1 MDLSKTPI
9 HHGIHQGIH
18 VRKSP
23 KCLIISGPI
32 SDLGIYRRN
41 GFISKK
47 TQGLF
52 HMSEST
58 TVSDQGTIQESFAKR
73 ISALEMEIKNTAEEL
88 ESTKMEREEIRA
100 KLFESLITNKKY
112 LREVER
118 LKKENT
124 LLRRMPLFMATVM
137 EVAEDY
143 VLLRQHGNNQE
154 FITAVPPELMSKLE
168 PNTRVAINNSLTI
181 VRILDRSVDVRAKIM
196 ELIEAPDISY
206 DQVGGLDEQI
216 NEIRETVELP
226 LTSPEIFAE
235 IGIEPPRGVL
245 LYGLPGTGKTMLAKA
260 VAHESKATFIHMSGS
275 ELVHKF
281 IGEGAQLVRDIFQMA
296 REKAPS
302 ILFIDE
308 IDAVGSIRTHDG
320 TTGSAEVNR
329 TMMQLLAEMDG
340 FRTRGD
346 IKIIA
351 ATNRI
356 DILDPAL
363 LRPGRF
369 DRIIEIPMPTL
380 EGRHKI
386 LEIHA
391 RKMKKAHEIDLQ
403 EIAKQ
408 TEDASGADLKA
419 IVVEAGMNAIRTGAH
434 EVSLQDFEK
443 AIKKV
448 LGDEEESTSEA
459 MRMFT

>member
-1 MDLSKTPI
+1 
-9 HHGIHQGIH
+9 
-18 VRKSP
+18 
-23 KCLIISGPI
+23 
-32 SDLGIYRRN
+32 
-41 GFISKK
+41 
-47 TQGLF
+47 
-52 HMSEST
+52 MSEST
-58 TVSDQGTIQESFAKR
+58 TVSDQETIQESVSKR
-73 ISALEMEIKNTAEEL
+73 ISALELENKSLAEEL
-88 ESTKMEREEIRA
+88 ETIKVEREEARA
-100 KLFESLITNKKY
+100 KLFESLISNKKY
-112 LREVER
+112 VREIER
-118 LKKENT
+118 LKNENSI
-124 LLRRMPLFMATVM
+124 LRRMPLFLATVM
-137 EVAEDY
+137 EVGDEY

-154 FITAVPPELMSKLE
+154 FITTAPPELMSQLE

-181 VRILDRSVDVRAKIM
+181 VRILDRSVDVRAKTM
-196 ELIEAPDISY
+196 ELIEAPEVSY
-206 DQVGGLDEQI
+206 DSVGGLESQI
-216 NEIRETVELP
+216 QEIRETVELP
-226 LTSPEIFAE
+226 LTKPEIFKDV
-235 IGIEPPRGVL
+235 GIEPPRGVL

-260 VAHESKATFIHMSGS
+260 VAHESMATFIHMSGS

-302 ILFIDE
+302 IIFIDE

-369 DRIIEIPMPTL
+369 DRIIEIPMPSA
-380 EGRHKI
+380 EGRYKI
-386 LEIHA
+386 LQIHS
-391 RKMKKAHEIDLQ
+391 RNMKMADDVDLQ
-403 EIAKQ
+403 ALVKE
-408 TEDASGADLKA
+408 TEGASGADLKSV
-419 IVVEAGMNAIRTGAH
+419 VVEAGMNAIRNGQTIVG
-434 EVSLQDFEK
+434 VDDFAK

-448 LGDEEESTSEA
+448 MGDEENGNIEA
-459 MRMFT
+459 LRMFS

>member
-1 MDLSKTPI
+1 
-9 HHGIHQGIH
+9 
-18 VRKSP
+18 
-23 KCLIISGPI
+23 
-32 SDLGIYRRN
+32 
-41 GFISKK
+41 
-47 TQGLF
+47 
-52 HMSEST
+52 MSEST
-58 TVSDQGTIQESFAKR
+58 AVSGQDTIQESFSKR
-73 ISALEMEIKNTAEEL
+73 INALEIEIKSLADEL
-88 ESTKMEREEIRA
+88 ETTKVEREEVRA
-100 KLFESLITNKKY
+100 KLFESLIANKKY

-118 LKKENT
+118 LKKENI
-124 LLRRMPLFMATVM
+124 LLKRMPLFLATVVEM
-137 EVAEDY
+137 GEDY

-154 FITAVPPELMSKLE
+154 FITTAPAELAE
-168 PNTRVAINNSLTI
+168 RICPNARVAINNSLTI
-181 VRILDRSVDVRAKIM
+181 VRVLDRTVDVRAKVM
-196 ELIEAPDISY
+196 ELLEAPDIAY
-206 DQVGGLDEQI
+206 EQVGGLESQI
-216 NEIRETVELP
+216 QEIRETVELP
-226 LTSPEIFAE
+226 LTRPEIFAE

-302 ILFIDE
+302 IIFIDE

-369 DRIIEIPMPTL
+369 DRIIEIPMPSI
-380 EGRHKI
+380 EGRLKI
-386 LEIHA
+386 LEIHSD
-391 RKMKKAHEIDLQ
+391 KMKKADDVDLD
-403 EIAKQ
+403 EIAKL
-408 TEDASGADLKA
+408 TDGSSGADLKA
-419 IVVEAGMNAIRTGAH
+419 IVVEAGMNALRRNATCVG
-434 EVSLQDFEK
+434 SDDFEA

-448 LGDEEESTSEA
+448 LGDEIPGSEESL
-459 MRMFT
+459 RMFS

>member
-1 MDLSKTPI
+1 MSET
-9 HHGIHQGIH
+9 
-18 VRKSP
+18 SA
-23 KCLIISGPI
+23 ISG
-32 SDLGIYRRN
+32 
-41 GFISKK
+41 
-47 TQGLF
+47 Q
-52 HMSEST
+52 E
-58 TVSDQGTIQESFAKR
+58 TIQESFVKR
-73 ISALEMEIKNTAEEL
+73 INALQSDNKSLAEEL
-88 ESTKMEREEIRA
+88 ETTRMEREEVRA
-100 KLFESLITNKKY
+100 KLFESLIANKKY

-118 LKKENT
+118 LKKENI
-124 LLRRMPLFMATVM
+124 LLKRMPLFLATVM
-137 EVAEDY
+137 EMGSDY

-154 FITAVPPELMSKLE
+154 FITTAPPELMGIIQTNS
-168 PNTRVAINNSLTI
+168 RVAINNSLTI
-181 VRILDRSVDVRAKIM
+181 VRVLDRSVDVRAKVM
-196 ELIEAPDISY
+196 ELIEAPDVSY
-206 DQVGGLDEQI
+206 EQVGGLESQI
-216 NEIRETVELP
+216 QEIRETVELP
-226 LTSPEIFAE
+226 LTNPAIFKE

-260 VAHESKATFIHMSGS
+260 VAHESRATFIHMSGS

-302 ILFIDE
+302 IIFIDE

-369 DRIIEIPMPTL
+369 DRIIEIPMPSAD
-380 EGRHKI
+380 GRLKI
-386 LEIHA
+386 LEIHSQ
-391 RKMKKAHEIDLQ
+391 KMKTDEDVDLAEIVKVTD
-403 EIAKQ
+403 E
-408 TEDASGADLKA
+408 ASGADLNA
-419 IVVEAGMNAIRTGAH
+419 IVVEAGMNALRRGASS
-434 EVSLQDFEK
+434 VAKSDFEV
-443 AIKKV
+443 AIRKV
-448 LGDEEESTSEA
+448 LGDEVEGSEEA
-459 MRMFT
+459 LRMFS

>member
-1 MDLSKTPI
+1 MGL
-9 HHGIHQGIH
+9 
-18 VRKSP
+18 
-23 KCLIISGPI
+23 
-32 SDLGIYRRN
+32 Y
-41 GFISKK
+41 SKK
-47 TQGLF
+47 AKKNYC
-52 HMSEST
+52 MSEST

-73 ISALEMEIKNTAEEL
+73 ISTLEMEIKNISEEL
-88 ESTKMEREEIRA
+88 ETTKVEREEIRA
-100 KLFESLITNKKY
+100 KLFESLINNKKY

-124 LLRRMPLFMATVM
+124 LLRRMPLFLATVM

-143 VLLRQHGNNQE
+143 ILLRQHGNNQE
-154 FITAVPPELMSKLE
+154 FITTAPPELMSKLE

-181 VRILDRSVDVRAKIM
+181 VRILDRSVDVRAKTM
-196 ELIEAPDISY
+196 ELIEAPDVSY
-206 DQVGGLDEQI
+206 EQVGGLETQI

-226 LTSPEIFAE
+226 LTNPEIFAE

-369 DRIIEIPMPTL
+369 DRIIEIPMPSL
-380 EGRHKI
+380 EGRQKI

-391 RKMKKAHEIDLQ
+391 RNMKKSSDIDIN
-403 EIAKQ
+403 EIAKE
-408 TEDASGADLKA
+408 TDEASGADLKA
-419 IVVEAGMNAIRTGAH
+419 IVVEAGMNAIRRNAS
-434 EVSLQDFEK
+434 EVSKEDFTL

-448 LGDEEESTSEA
+448 LGDEEQSTQES
-459 MRMFT
+459 MRMFS

>member
-1 MDLSKTPI
+1 
-9 HHGIHQGIH
+9 
-18 VRKSP
+18 
-23 KCLIISGPI
+23 
-32 SDLGIYRRN
+32 
-41 GFISKK
+41 
-47 TQGLF
+47 
-52 HMSEST
+52 MSEST

-88 ESTKMEREEIRA
+88 ESTKIEREEIRA

-154 FITAVPPELMSKLE
+154 FITAAPPELMSKLE

-181 VRILDRSVDVRAKIM
+181 VRILDRSVDVRAKTM

-206 DQVGGLDEQI
+206 DQVGGLEEQI
-216 NEIRETVELP
+216 KEIRETVELP

-391 RKMKKAHEIDLQ
+391 RKMKKAEGIDLM

-434 EVSLQDFEK
+434 EVTLQDFDK

-448 LGDEEESTSEA
+448 LGDEEESSEEA
-459 MRMFT
+459 LRMFT

>member
-1 MDLSKTPI
+1 MASYDDSCISAHEDSIVLSPSF
-9 HHGIHQGIH
+9 
-18 VRKSP
+18 R
-23 KCLIISGPI
+23 
-32 SDLGIYRRN
+32 DE
-41 GFISKK
+41 FISLES
-47 TQGLF
+47 LF
-52 HMSEST
+52 PDYMSEST
-58 TVSDQGTIQESFAKR
+58 AFSGQDTIQETFLKR
-73 ISALEMEIKNTAEEL
+73 IAALESDTKSLAEEL
-88 ESTKMEREEIRA
+88 ETTRVEREEVRA
-100 KLFESLITNKKY
+100 KLFESLIANKKY

-118 LKKENT
+118 LKKENM
-124 LLRRMPLFMATVM
+124 LLKRMPLFLATVVEM
-137 EVAEDY
+137 GPDY

-154 FITAVPPELMSKLE
+154 FITTVSPEMQEQLQ
-168 PNTRVAINNSLTI
+168 PNSRVAINNSLTI
-181 VRILDRSVDVRAKIM
+181 VRILERSVDVRAKVM
-196 ELIEAPDISY
+196 ELVELPDVSY
-206 DQVGGLDEQI
+206 DQVGGLEAQI
-216 NEIRETVELP
+216 QEVRETVELP
-226 LTSPEIFAE
+226 LTNPQIFQD

-302 ILFIDE
+302 IIFIDE

-346 IKIIA
+346 IRIIA

-369 DRIIEIPMPTL
+369 DRIIEIPMPSL
-380 EGRHKI
+380 EGRLKI
-386 LEIHA
+386 LEIHT
-391 RKMKKAHEIDLQ
+391 RKMKKAEDVDLEQ
-403 EIAKQ
+403 IAKV
-408 TEDASGADLKA
+408 TEEASGADLKSIA
-419 IVVEAGMNAIRTGAH
+419 VEAGMNALRRNATT
-434 EVSLQDFEK
+434 VRKDDFDK
-443 AIKKV
+443 AIRKV
-448 LGDEEESTSEA
+448 LGDEIEGSEES
-459 MRMFT
+459 MRMFS

>member
-1 MDLSKTPI
+1 MSET
-9 HHGIHQGIH
+9 
-18 VRKSP
+18 SA
-23 KCLIISGPI
+23 ISG
-32 SDLGIYRRN
+32 
-41 GFISKK
+41 
-47 TQGLF
+47 Q
-52 HMSEST
+52 E
-58 TVSDQGTIQESFAKR
+58 TIQESFVKR
-73 ISALEMEIKNTAEEL
+73 INALQSDNKNLAEEL
-88 ESTKMEREEIRA
+88 ETTRMEREEVRA
-100 KLFESLITNKKY
+100 KLFESLIANKKY

-118 LKKENT
+118 LKKENV
-124 LLRRMPLFMATVM
+124 LLKRMPLFLATVM
-137 EVAEDY
+137 EMGSDY

-154 FITAVPPELMSKLE
+154 FITTAPPELMGIIQTNS
-168 PNTRVAINNSLTI
+168 RVAINNSLTI
-181 VRILDRSVDVRAKIM
+181 VRVLDRSVDVRAKVM
-196 ELIEAPDISY
+196 ELIEAPDVSY
-206 DQVGGLDEQI
+206 EQVGGLESQI
-216 NEIRETVELP
+216 QEIRETVELP
-226 LTSPEIFAE
+226 LTNPAIFKE

-260 VAHESKATFIHMSGS
+260 VAHESRATFIHMSGS

-302 ILFIDE
+302 IIFIDE

-369 DRIIEIPMPTL
+369 DRIIEIPMPSAV
-380 EGRHKI
+380 GRLKI
-386 LEIHA
+386 LEIHSQ
-391 RKMKKAHEIDLQ
+391 KMKKDEDVDLAEIV
-403 EIAKQ
+403 KV
-408 TEDASGADLKA
+408 TEEASGADLNA
-419 IVVEAGMNAIRTGAH
+419 IVVEAGMNALRRGASSVAKSDFDVAIR
-434 EVSLQDFEK
+434 
-443 AIKKV
+443 KV
-448 LGDEEESTSEA
+448 LGDEVEGSEEA
-459 MRMFT
+459 LRMFS

>member
-1 MDLSKTPI
+1 
-9 HHGIHQGIH
+9 
-18 VRKSP
+18 
-23 KCLIISGPI
+23 
-32 SDLGIYRRN
+32 
-41 GFISKK
+41 
-47 TQGLF
+47 
-52 HMSEST
+52 MSEST
-58 TVSDQGTIQESFAKR
+58 AFSGQDTIQESFSKR
-73 ISALEMEIKNTAEEL
+73 IAALESDTKSLAEEL
-88 ESTKMEREEIRA
+88 ETTRVEREEVRA
-100 KLFESLITNKKY
+100 KLFESLIANKKY

-118 LKKENT
+118 LKKENI
-124 LLRRMPLFMATVM
+124 LLKRMPLFLATVVEM
-137 EVAEDY
+137 GPDY

-154 FITAVPPELMSKLE
+154 FITTVAAEMMEKLQ
-168 PNTRVAINNSLTI
+168 PNSRVAINNSLTI
-181 VRILDRSVDVRAKIM
+181 VRILDRSVDVRAKVM
-196 ELIEAPDISY
+196 ELVELPDVAY
-206 DQVGGLDEQI
+206 EQVGGLETQI
-216 NEIRETVELP
+216 QEIRETVELP
-226 LTSPEIFAE
+226 LTNPEIFKD

-302 ILFIDE
+302 IIFIDE

-369 DRIIEIPMPTL
+369 DRIIEIPMPSM
-380 EGRHKI
+380 EGRLKI
-386 LEIHA
+386 LEIHS
-391 RKMKKAHEIDLQ
+391 RKMRMDGDVDLA
-403 EIAKQ
+403 EIAKN
-408 TEDASGADLKA
+408 TDEASGADLKA
-419 IVVEAGMNAIRTGAH
+419 IVVEAGMNALRRNATSVARD
-434 EVSLQDFEK
+434 DFEK
-443 AIKKV
+443 AIRKV
-448 LGDEEESTSEA
+448 LGDEVEGSEEA
-459 MRMFT
+459 LRMFS

>member
-1 MDLSKTPI
+1 MSET
-9 HHGIHQGIH
+9 
-18 VRKSP
+18 SA
-23 KCLIISGPI
+23 ISGQETI
-32 SDLGIYRRN
+32 
-41 GFISKK
+41 
-47 TQGLF
+47 
-52 HMSEST
+52 HESY
-58 TVSDQGTIQESFAKR
+58 IKR
-73 ISALEMEIKNTAEEL
+73 ISALQSDNKSLVEEL
-88 ESTKMEREEIRA
+88 ETTKMEREEVRA
-100 KLFESLITNKKY
+100 KLFESLIANKKY

-118 LKKENT
+118 LKKENI
-124 LLRRMPLFMATVM
+124 LLKRMPLFLATVVEM
-137 EVAEDY
+137 GPDY

-154 FITAVPPELMSKLE
+154 FITTAPPELMDIIQ
-168 PNTRVAINNSLTI
+168 PNSRVAINNSLTI
-181 VRILDRSVDVRAKIM
+181 VRILDRSVDVRAKVM
-196 ELIEAPDISY
+196 ELVEAPDVSY
-206 DQVGGLDEQI
+206 EQVGGLESQI
-216 NEIRETVELP
+216 QEIRETVELP
-226 LTSPEIFAE
+226 LTNPAIFQD

-260 VAHESKATFIHMSGS
+260 VAHESRATFIHMSGS

-302 ILFIDE
+302 IIFIDE

-369 DRIIEIPMPTL
+369 DRIIEIPIPSAQ
-380 EGRHKI
+380 GRLKI

-391 RKMKKAHEIDLQ
+391 RKMKMDEDVDLIDIVK
-403 EIAKQ
+403 E
-408 TEDASGADLKA
+408 TDEASGADLKA
-419 IVVEAGMNAIRTGAH
+419 IVVEAGMNALRRGASS
-434 EVSLQDFEK
+434 VGRSDFNT
-443 AIKKV
+443 AIGKV
-448 LGDEEESTSEA
+448 LGDEIEGSEEA
-459 MRMFT
+459 LRMFS

>member
-1 MDLSKTPI
+1 LKNLNFPYMSET
-9 HHGIHQGIH
+9 
-18 VRKSP
+18 SA
-23 KCLIISGPI
+23 ISGQETI
-32 SDLGIYRRN
+32 
-41 GFISKK
+41 
-47 TQGLF
+47 
-52 HMSEST
+52 HESY
-58 TVSDQGTIQESFAKR
+58 IKR
-73 ISALEMEIKNTAEEL
+73 INALQSDNKSIAEEL
-88 ESTKMEREEIRA
+88 ETTKMEREEVRA
-100 KLFESLITNKKY
+100 KLFESLIANKKY

-118 LKKENT
+118 LKKENI
-124 LLRRMPLFMATVM
+124 LLKRMPLFLATVVEM
-137 EVAEDY
+137 GPDY

-154 FITAVPPELMSKLE
+154 FITTAPPELME
-168 PNTRVAINNSLTI
+168 TIQPNSRVAINNSLTI

-196 ELIEAPDISY
+196 ELVEAPDVSY
-206 DQVGGLDEQI
+206 EQVGGLENQI
-216 NEIRETVELP
+216 QEIRETVELP
-226 LTSPEIFAE
+226 LTNPAIFQD

-260 VAHESKATFIHMSGS
+260 VARESKATFIHMSGS

-302 ILFIDE
+302 IIFIDE

-369 DRIIEIPMPTL
+369 DRIIEIPMPSA
-380 EGRHKI
+380 EGRLKI

-391 RKMKKAHEIDLQ
+391 RKMKTEEDLDLTDIVRATD
-403 EIAKQ
+403 E
-408 TEDASGADLKA
+408 ASGADLKA
-419 IVVEAGMNAIRTGAH
+419 IVVEAGMNALRRGASS
-434 EVSLQDFEK
+434 VGKSDFDA
-443 AIKKV
+443 AIGKV
-448 LGDEEESTSEA
+448 LGDEIEGSEEA
-459 MRMFT
+459 LRMFS

>member
-1 MDLSKTPI
+1 MSET
-9 HHGIHQGIH
+9 
-18 VRKSP
+18 SA
-23 KCLIISGPI
+23 ISG
-32 SDLGIYRRN
+32 
-41 GFISKK
+41 
-47 TQGLF
+47 Q
-52 HMSEST
+52 E
-58 TVSDQGTIQESFAKR
+58 TIQESFVKR
-73 ISALEMEIKNTAEEL
+73 ISALQSDNKSLAEEL
-88 ESTKMEREEIRA
+88 ETTRMEREEVRA
-100 KLFESLITNKKY
+100 KLFESLIANKKY

-118 LKKENT
+118 LKKENI
-124 LLRRMPLFMATVM
+124 LLKKMPLFLATVVEM
-137 EVAEDY
+137 GSDY

-154 FITAVPPELMSKLE
+154 FITTAPPELMGMIQTNS
-168 PNTRVAINNSLTI
+168 RVAINNSLTI
-181 VRILDRSVDVRAKIM
+181 VRVLDRSVDVRAKVM
-196 ELIEAPDISY
+196 ELVEAPDVSY
-206 DQVGGLDEQI
+206 EQVGGLESQI
-216 NEIRETVELP
+216 QEIRETVELP
-226 LTSPEIFAE
+226 LTNPAIFKE

-302 ILFIDE
+302 IIFIDE

-369 DRIIEIPMPTL
+369 DRIIEIPMPSAV
-380 EGRHKI
+380 GRLKI
-386 LEIHA
+386 LEIHS
-391 RKMKKAHEIDLQ
+391 RKMKKDEDVDLMEIV
-403 EIAKQ
+403 KV
-408 TEDASGADLKA
+408 TEEASGADLNA
-419 IVVEAGMNAIRTGAH
+419 IVVEAGMNALRRGASS
-434 EVSLQDFEK
+434 VGKGDFEI

-448 LGDEEESTSEA
+448 LGDEIEGSEEA
-459 MRMFT
+459 LRMFS

>member
-1 MDLSKTPI
+1 
-9 HHGIHQGIH
+9 
-18 VRKSP
+18 
-23 KCLIISGPI
+23 
-32 SDLGIYRRN
+32 
-41 GFISKK
+41 
-47 TQGLF
+47 
-52 HMSEST
+52 
-58 TVSDQGTIQESFAKR
+58 
-73 ISALEMEIKNTAEEL
+73 
-88 ESTKMEREEIRA
+88 
-100 KLFESLITNKKY
+100 
-112 LREVER
+112 VER
-118 LKKENT
+118 LKKENI
-124 LLRRMPLFMATVM
+124 LLKRMPLFLATVVEM
-137 EVAEDY
+137 GPDY

-154 FITAVPPELMSKLE
+154 FITTVATEMMEKLQ
-168 PNTRVAINNSLTI
+168 PNSRVAINNSLTI
-181 VRILDRSVDVRAKIM
+181 VRILDHSVDVRAKVM
-196 ELIEAPDISY
+196 ELVELPDVSY
-206 DQVGGLDEQI
+206 EQVGGLETQI
-216 NEIRETVELP
+216 QEIRETVELP
-226 LTSPEIFAE
+226 LTNPEIFKD

-302 ILFIDE
+302 IIFIDE

-369 DRIIEIPMPTL
+369 DRIIEIPMPSM
-380 EGRHKI
+380 EGRLKI
-386 LEIHA
+386 LGIHS
-391 RKMKKAHEIDLQ
+391 RKMRMDGDIDLA
-403 EIAKQ
+403 EIAKN
-408 TEDASGADLKA
+408 TDEASGADLKA
-419 IVVEAGMNAIRTGAH
+419 IVVESGMNALRRNATSVARD
-434 EVSLQDFEK
+434 DFEK
-443 AIKKV
+443 AIRKV
-448 LGDEEESTSEA
+448 LGDEVEGSEEA
-459 MRMFT
+459 LRMFS

>member
-1 MDLSKTPI
+1 
-9 HHGIHQGIH
+9 
-18 VRKSP
+18 
-23 KCLIISGPI
+23 
-32 SDLGIYRRN
+32 
-41 GFISKK
+41 
-47 TQGLF
+47 
-52 HMSEST
+52 MSEST
-58 TVSDQGTIQESFAKR
+58 TVSGQDTIQESFLKR
-73 ISALEMEIKNTAEEL
+73 ITALEAENKNLADEL
-88 ESTKMEREEIRA
+88 ETTKVEREEVRA
-100 KLFESLITNKKY
+100 KLFESLIANKKY
-112 LREVER
+112 LREMEK

-124 LLRRMPLFMATVM
+124 LLKRMPLFLATVV

-154 FITAVPPELMSKLE
+154 FITTAPPELMLRLE
-168 PNTRVAINNSLTI
+168 PNMRVAINNSLTI
-181 VRILDRSVDVRAKIM
+181 VRVLDRSVDVRAKVM
-196 ELIEAPDISY
+196 ELVEAPEISY
-206 DQVGGLDEQI
+206 DMVGGLDSQI
-216 NEIRETVELP
+216 QEIRETVELP
-226 LTSPEIFAE
+226 LTSPGIFAD
-235 IGIEPPRGVL
+235 IGIEPPKGIL

-260 VAHESKATFIHMSGS
+260 VAHESRATFIHMSGS

-302 ILFIDE
+302 IIFIDE

-346 IKIIA
+346 IKVIA

-369 DRIIEIPMPTL
+369 DRIIEIPMPGI
-380 EGRHKI
+380 EGRLRI

-391 RKMKKAHEIDLQ
+391 RKMKRAKDVSLLD
-403 EIAKQ
+403 IAKA
-408 TEDASGADLKA
+408 TEGASGADLNA
-419 IVVEAGMNAIRTGAH
+419 IVVEAGMNALRRCAST
-434 EVSLQDFEK
+434 VSAADFGR

-448 LGDEEESTSEA
+448 LGDEEQSTEEA
-459 MRMFT
+459 LRMFS

>member
-1 MDLSKTPI
+1 MSET
-9 HHGIHQGIH
+9 
-18 VRKSP
+18 SA
-23 KCLIISGPI
+23 ISG
-32 SDLGIYRRN
+32 
-41 GFISKK
+41 
-47 TQGLF
+47 Q
-52 HMSEST
+52 E
-58 TVSDQGTIQESFAKR
+58 TIQESFVKR
-73 ISALEMEIKNTAEEL
+73 INALQSDNKSLAEEL
-88 ESTKMEREEIRA
+88 ETTRMEREEVRA
-100 KLFESLITNKKY
+100 KLFESLIANKKY

-118 LKKENT
+118 LKKENI
-124 LLRRMPLFMATVM
+124 LLKKMPLFLATVVEM
-137 EVAEDY
+137 GSDY

-154 FITAVPPELMSKLE
+154 FITTAPPELMGMIQTNS
-168 PNTRVAINNSLTI
+168 RVAINNSLTI
-181 VRILDRSVDVRAKIM
+181 VRVLDRSVDVRAKVM
-196 ELIEAPDISY
+196 ELVEAPDVSY
-206 DQVGGLDEQI
+206 EQVGGLESQI
-216 NEIRETVELP
+216 QEIRETVELP
-226 LTSPEIFAE
+226 LTNPAIFKE

-302 ILFIDE
+302 IIFIDE

-369 DRIIEIPMPTL
+369 DRIIEIPMPSAV
-380 EGRHKI
+380 GRLKI
-386 LEIHA
+386 LEIHS
-391 RKMKKAHEIDLQ
+391 RKMKKDEDVDLMEIV
-403 EIAKQ
+403 KV
-408 TEDASGADLKA
+408 TEEASGADLNA
-419 IVVEAGMNAIRTGAH
+419 IVVEAGMNALRRGASS
-434 EVSLQDFEK
+434 VGKSDFEV
-443 AIKKV
+443 AIRKV
-448 LGDEEESTSEA
+448 LGDEIEGSEEA
-459 MRMFT
+459 LRMFS

>member
-1 MDLSKTPI
+1 
-9 HHGIHQGIH
+9 
-18 VRKSP
+18 
-23 KCLIISGPI
+23 
-32 SDLGIYRRN
+32 
-41 GFISKK
+41 
-47 TQGLF
+47 
-52 HMSEST
+52 MSEST
-58 TVSDQGTIQESFAKR
+58 AFSGQDTIQESFLKR
-73 ISALEMEIKNTAEEL
+73 IAALESDTKSLAEEL
-88 ESTKMEREEIRA
+88 ETTRVEREEVRA
-100 KLFESLITNKKY
+100 KLFESLIANKKY

-118 LKKENT
+118 LKKENI
-124 LLRRMPLFMATVM
+124 LLKRMPLFLATVVEM
-137 EVAEDY
+137 GPDY

-154 FITAVPPELMSKLE
+154 FITTVAAEMMEKLQ
-168 PNTRVAINNSLTI
+168 PNSRVAINNSLTI
-181 VRILDRSVDVRAKIM
+181 VRILDRSVDVRAKVM
-196 ELIEAPDISY
+196 ELVELPDVAY
-206 DQVGGLDEQI
+206 EQVGGLETQI
-216 NEIRETVELP
+216 QEIRETVELP
-226 LTSPEIFAE
+226 LTNPEIFKD

-302 ILFIDE
+302 IIFIDE

-369 DRIIEIPMPTL
+369 DRIIEIPMPSM
-380 EGRHKI
+380 EGRLKI
-386 LEIHA
+386 LEIHS
-391 RKMKKAHEIDLQ
+391 RKMRTDGDIDLA
-403 EIAKQ
+403 EIAKN
-408 TEDASGADLKA
+408 TDEASGADLKA
-419 IVVEAGMNAIRTGAH
+419 IVVEAGMNALRRNVTS
-434 EVSLQDFEK
+434 VSKDDFDK
-443 AIKKV
+443 AIRKV
-448 LGDEEESTSEA
+448 LGDEVEGSEEA
-459 MRMFT
+459 LRMFS

>member
-1 MDLSKTPI
+1 
-9 HHGIHQGIH
+9 
-18 VRKSP
+18 
-23 KCLIISGPI
+23 
-32 SDLGIYRRN
+32 
-41 GFISKK
+41 
-47 TQGLF
+47 
-52 HMSEST
+52 MSEST
-58 TVSDQGTIQESFAKR
+58 TVSGQDTIQESFLKR
-73 ISALEMEIKNTAEEL
+73 ITALEAENKNLADEL
-88 ESTKMEREEIRA
+88 ETTKVEREEVRA
-100 KLFESLITNKKY
+100 KLFESLIANKKY
-112 LREVER
+112 LREVEK

-124 LLRRMPLFMATVM
+124 LLRRMPLFLATVV

-154 FITAVPPELMSKLE
+154 FITTAPPELMQKLE
-168 PNTRVAINNSLTI
+168 PNSRVAINNSLTI
-181 VRILDRSVDVRAKIM
+181 VRILDRSVDVRAKVM
-196 ELIEAPDISY
+196 ELIEAPEVSY
-206 DQVGGLDEQI
+206 DMVGGLDIQI
-216 NEIRETVELP
+216 QEIRETVELP
-226 LTSPEIFAE
+226 LTTPEIFAE
-235 IGIEPPRGVL
+235 IGIEPPKGIL
-245 LYGLPGTGKTMLAKA
+245 LYGLPGTGKTLLAKA

-302 ILFIDE
+302 IIFIDE

-346 IKIIA
+346 IKVIA

-369 DRIIEIPMPTL
+369 DRIIEIPMPSL
-380 EGRHKI
+380 EGRLMI

-391 RKMKKAHEIDLQ
+391 GKMKKAEDVSIL
-403 EIAKQ
+403 EIARA
-408 TEDASGADLKA
+408 TEGASGADLNA
-419 IVVEAGMNAIRTGAH
+419 IVVEAGMNALRRRASSVTMD
-434 EVSLQDFEK
+434 DFEK

-448 LGDEEESTSEA
+448 LGDEEQSTEEA
-459 MRMFT
+459 MRMFS

>member
-1 MDLSKTPI
+1 
-9 HHGIHQGIH
+9 
-18 VRKSP
+18 
-23 KCLIISGPI
+23 
-32 SDLGIYRRN
+32 
-41 GFISKK
+41 
-47 TQGLF
+47 
-52 HMSEST
+52 MSEST
-58 TVSDQGTIQESFAKR
+58 AFSGQDTIQESFSKR
-73 ISALEMEIKNTAEEL
+73 IAALESDTKSLAEEL
-88 ESTKMEREEIRA
+88 ETTRVEREEVRA
-100 KLFESLITNKKY
+100 KLFESLIANKKY

-118 LKKENT
+118 LKKENI
-124 LLRRMPLFMATVM
+124 LLKRMPLFLATVVEM
-137 EVAEDY
+137 GPDY

-154 FITAVPPELMSKLE
+154 FITTVATEMMEKLQ
-168 PNTRVAINNSLTI
+168 PNSRVAINNSLTI
-181 VRILDRSVDVRAKIM
+181 VRILDRSVDVRAKVM
-196 ELIEAPDISY
+196 ELVELPDVSY
-206 DQVGGLDEQI
+206 EQVGGLETQI
-216 NEIRETVELP
+216 QEIRETVELP
-226 LTSPEIFAE
+226 LTNPEIFKD

-302 ILFIDE
+302 IIFIDE

-369 DRIIEIPMPTL
+369 DRIIEISMPSM
-380 EGRHKI
+380 EGRLKI
-386 LEIHA
+386 LQIHS
-391 RKMKKAHEIDLQ
+391 RKMRMDGDIDLA
-403 EIAKQ
+403 EIAKN
-408 TEDASGADLKA
+408 TDEASGADLKA
-419 IVVEAGMNAIRTGAH
+419 IVVESGMNALRRNATSVARD
-434 EVSLQDFEK
+434 DFEK
-443 AIKKV
+443 AIRKV
-448 LGDEEESTSEA
+448 LGDEVEGSEEA
-459 MRMFT
+459 LRMFS

>member
-1 MDLSKTPI
+1 MSET
-9 HHGIHQGIH
+9 
-18 VRKSP
+18 SA
-23 KCLIISGPI
+23 ISG
-32 SDLGIYRRN
+32 
-41 GFISKK
+41 
-47 TQGLF
+47 Q
-52 HMSEST
+52 E
-58 TVSDQGTIQESFAKR
+58 TIQVSFVKR
-73 ISALEMEIKNTAEEL
+73 INALQSDNKNLAEEL
-88 ESTKMEREEIRA
+88 ETTRMEREEVRA
-100 KLFESLITNKKY
+100 KLFESLIANKKY

-118 LKKENT
+118 LKKENI
-124 LLRRMPLFMATVM
+124 LLKRMPLFLATVVEM
-137 EVAEDY
+137 GSDY

-154 FITAVPPELMSKLE
+154 FITTAPPELTGIIQTNS
-168 PNTRVAINNSLTI
+168 RVAINNSLTI
-181 VRILDRSVDVRAKIM
+181 VRVLDRSVDVRAKVM
-196 ELIEAPDISY
+196 ELIEAPDVSY
-206 DQVGGLDEQI
+206 EQVGGLEIQI
-216 NEIRETVELP
+216 QEIRETVELP
-226 LTSPEIFAE
+226 LTNPAIFKE

-260 VAHESKATFIHMSGS
+260 VAHESRATFIHMSGS

-302 ILFIDE
+302 IIFIDE

-369 DRIIEIPMPTL
+369 DRIIEIPMPSAV
-380 EGRHKI
+380 GRLKI
-386 LEIHA
+386 LEIHS
-391 RKMKKAHEIDLQ
+391 RKMKKDEDVDLMEIV
-403 EIAKQ
+403 KV
-408 TEDASGADLKA
+408 TEEASGADLNA
-419 IVVEAGMNAIRTGAH
+419 IVVEAGMNALRRGASS
-434 EVSLQDFEK
+434 VAKSDFEV
-443 AIKKV
+443 AIRKV
-448 LGDEEESTSEA
+448 LGDEVEGSEEA
-459 MRMFT
+459 LRMFS

>member
-1 MDLSKTPI
+1 
-9 HHGIHQGIH
+9 
-18 VRKSP
+18 
-23 KCLIISGPI
+23 
-32 SDLGIYRRN
+32 
-41 GFISKK
+41 
-47 TQGLF
+47 
-52 HMSEST
+52 MSEST
-58 TVSDQGTIQESFAKR
+58 AFSGQDTIQESFSKR
-73 ISALEMEIKNTAEEL
+73 IAALESDTKSLAEEL
-88 ESTKMEREEIRA
+88 ETTRVEREEVRA
-100 KLFESLITNKKY
+100 KLFESLIANKKY

-118 LKKENT
+118 LKKENI
-124 LLRRMPLFMATVM
+124 LLKRMPLFLATVVEM
-137 EVAEDY
+137 GPDY

-154 FITAVPPELMSKLE
+154 FITTVATEMMEKLQ
-168 PNTRVAINNSLTI
+168 PNSRVAINNSLTI
-181 VRILDRSVDVRAKIM
+181 VRILDRSVDVRAKVM
-196 ELIEAPDISY
+196 ELVELPDVSY
-206 DQVGGLDEQI
+206 EQVGGLETQI
-216 NEIRETVELP
+216 QEIRETVELP
-226 LTSPEIFAE
+226 LTNPEIFKD

-302 ILFIDE
+302 IIFIDE

-369 DRIIEIPMPTL
+369 DRIIEIPMPSM
-380 EGRHKI
+380 EGRLKI
-386 LEIHA
+386 LGIHS
-391 RKMKKAHEIDLQ
+391 RKMRMDGDVDLA
-403 EIAKQ
+403 EIAKN
-408 TEDASGADLKA
+408 TDEASGADLKA
-419 IVVEAGMNAIRTGAH
+419 IVVESGMNALRRNATSVARD
-434 EVSLQDFEK
+434 DFEK
-443 AIKKV
+443 AIRKV
-448 LGDEEESTSEA
+448 LGDEIEGSEESL
-459 MRMFT
+459 RMFS

>member
-1 MDLSKTPI
+1 MSETTA
-9 HHGIHQGIH
+9 
-18 VRKSP
+18 
-23 KCLIISGPI
+23 ISGQ
-32 SDLGIYRRN
+32 D
-41 GFISKK
+41 
-47 TQGLF
+47 
-52 HMSEST
+52 
-58 TVSDQGTIQESFAKR
+58 TIQESFVKR
-73 ISALEMEIKNTAEEL
+73 INALQADNKNLAEEL
-88 ESTKMEREEIRA
+88 ETTKVEREEVRA
-100 KLFESLITNKKY
+100 KLFESLIANKKY

-118 LKKENT
+118 LKKENI
-124 LLRRMPLFMATVM
+124 LLKRMPLFLATVIEM
-137 EVAEDY
+137 GPDY

-154 FITAVPPELMSKLE
+154 FITTAPAELME
-168 PNTRVAINNSLTI
+168 MIQPNSRVAINNSLTI
-181 VRILDRSVDVRAKIM
+181 VRILDRSVDVRAKVM
-196 ELIEAPDISY
+196 ELVEAPDVSY
-206 DQVGGLDEQI
+206 EQVGGLESQI
-216 NEIRETVELP
+216 QEIRETVELP
-226 LTSPEIFAE
+226 LTNPAIFQD

-260 VAHESKATFIHMSGS
+260 VARESRATFIHMSGS

-302 ILFIDE
+302 IIFIDE

-369 DRIIEIPMPTL
+369 DRIIEIPMPSA
-380 EGRHKI
+380 EGRLKI
-386 LEIHA
+386 LEIHS
-391 RKMKKAHEIDLQ
+391 RKMKKDGDVDLQ
-403 EIAKQ
+403 EIAKT
-408 TEDASGADLKA
+408 TEEASGADLKA
-419 IVVEAGMNAIRTGAH
+419 VVVEAGMNALRRGASS
-434 EVSLQDFEK
+434 VARSDFET
-443 AIKKV
+443 AIRKV
-448 LGDEEESTSEA
+448 LGDEIEGSEEA
-459 MRMFT
+459 LRMFS

>member
-1 MDLSKTPI
+1 
-9 HHGIHQGIH
+9 
-18 VRKSP
+18 
-23 KCLIISGPI
+23 
-32 SDLGIYRRN
+32 
-41 GFISKK
+41 
-47 TQGLF
+47 
-52 HMSEST
+52 MSEST
-58 TVSDQGTIQESFAKR
+58 AFSGQDTIQESFSKR
-73 ISALEMEIKNTAEEL
+73 IAALESDTKSLAEEL
-88 ESTKMEREEIRA
+88 ETTRVEREEVRA
-100 KLFESLITNKKY
+100 KLFESLIANKKY

-118 LKKENT
+118 LKKENI
-124 LLRRMPLFMATVM
+124 LLKRMPLFLATVVEM
-137 EVAEDY
+137 GPDY

-154 FITAVPPELMSKLE
+154 FITTVATEMMEKLQ
-168 PNTRVAINNSLTI
+168 PNSRVAINNSLTI
-181 VRILDRSVDVRAKIM
+181 VRILDRSVDVRAKVM
-196 ELIEAPDISY
+196 ELVELPDVAY
-206 DQVGGLDEQI
+206 EQVGGLETQI
-216 NEIRETVELP
+216 QEIRETVELP
-226 LTSPEIFAE
+226 LTNPEIFKD

-302 ILFIDE
+302 IIFIDE

-329 TMMQLLAEMDG
+329 TMMQLMAEMDG

-369 DRIIEIPMPTL
+369 DRIIEIPMPSM
-380 EGRHKI
+380 EGRLKI
-386 LEIHA
+386 LGIHS
-391 RKMKKAHEIDLQ
+391 RKMRMDGDVDLA
-403 EIAKQ
+403 EVAKN
-408 TEDASGADLKA
+408 TDEASGADLKA
-419 IVVEAGMNAIRTGAH
+419 IVVESGMNALRRNATSVARD
-434 EVSLQDFEK
+434 DFEK
-443 AIKKV
+443 AIRKV
-448 LGDEEESTSEA
+448 LGDEVEGSEEA
-459 MRMFT
+459 LRMFS

>member
-1 MDLSKTPI
+1 
-9 HHGIHQGIH
+9 
-18 VRKSP
+18 
-23 KCLIISGPI
+23 
-32 SDLGIYRRN
+32 
-41 GFISKK
+41 
-47 TQGLF
+47 
-52 HMSEST
+52 MSEST
-58 TVSDQGTIQESFAKR
+58 AIAGQDTIQESFLKR
-73 ISALEMEIKNTAEEL
+73 ITALESENKNLADEL
-88 ESTKMEREEIRA
+88 ETTKVEREEVRA
-100 KLFESLITNKKY
+100 KLFESLIANKKY

-118 LKKENT
+118 LKKENI
-124 LLRRMPLFMATVM
+124 LLKRMPLFLATVVEM
-137 EVAEDY
+137 GEDY

-154 FITAVPPELMSKLE
+154 FITTAPAELMEKIQ
-168 PNTRVAINNSLTI
+168 PNSRVAINNSLTI
-181 VRILDRSVDVRAKIM
+181 VRILDRTVDVRAKVM
-196 ELIEAPDISY
+196 ELVEAPDISY
-206 DQVGGLDEQI
+206 DQVGGLESQI
-216 NEIRETVELP
+216 QEIKETVELP
-226 LTSPEIFAE
+226 LTNPGLFED

-260 VAHESKATFIHMSGS
+260 VAHQSRATFIHMSGS

-302 ILFIDE
+302 IIFIDE

-369 DRIIEIPMPTL
+369 DRIIEIPMPSAD
-380 EGRHKI
+380 GRLKI

-391 RKMKKAHEIDLQ
+391 QKLRKGPDVDLV
-403 EIAKQ
+403 EIARA
-408 TEDASGADLKA
+408 TEEASGADLKA
-419 IVVEAGMNAIRTGAH
+419 IVVEAGMNALRRNATT
-434 EVSLQDFEK
+434 VSRDDIEK
-443 AIKKV
+443 AVRKV
-448 LGDEEESTSEA
+448 LGDEVQGPEEA
-459 MRMFT
+459 MRMFS

>member
-1 MDLSKTPI
+1 M
-9 HHGIHQGIH
+9 
-18 VRKSP
+18 
-23 KCLIISGPI
+23 LI
-32 SDLGIYRRN
+32 DLGLDLLRSPIF
-41 GFISKK
+41 GFCLGHEFISLKNA
-47 TQGLF
+47 GLNY
-52 HMSEST
+52 MSEST
-58 TVSDQGTIQESFAKR
+58 AFSGQDTIQESFSKR
-73 ISALEMEIKNTAEEL
+73 IAALESDTKSLAEEL
-88 ESTKMEREEIRA
+88 ETTRVEREEVRA
-100 KLFESLITNKKY
+100 KLFESLIANKKY

-118 LKKENT
+118 LKKENI
-124 LLRRMPLFMATVM
+124 LLKRMPLFLATVVEM
-137 EVAEDY
+137 GPDY

-154 FITAVPPELMSKLE
+154 FITTVATEMMEKLQ
-168 PNTRVAINNSLTI
+168 PNSRVAINNSLTI
-181 VRILDRSVDVRAKIM
+181 VRILDRSVDVRAKVM
-196 ELIEAPDISY
+196 ELVELPDVSY
-206 DQVGGLDEQI
+206 EQVGGLETQI
-216 NEIRETVELP
+216 QEIRETVELP
-226 LTSPEIFAE
+226 LTNPEIFKD

-302 ILFIDE
+302 IIFIDE

-369 DRIIEIPMPTL
+369 DRIIEIPMPSM
-380 EGRHKI
+380 EGRLKI
-386 LEIHA
+386 LGIHS
-391 RKMKKAHEIDLQ
+391 RKMRMDGDVDLA
-403 EIAKQ
+403 EIAKN
-408 TEDASGADLKA
+408 TDEASGADLKA
-419 IVVEAGMNAIRTGAH
+419 IVVESGMNALRRNATSVARD
-434 EVSLQDFEK
+434 DFEK
-443 AIKKV
+443 AIRKV
-448 LGDEEESTSEA
+448 LGDEVEGSEEA
-459 MRMFT
+459 LRMFS

>member
-1 MDLSKTPI
+1 
-9 HHGIHQGIH
+9 
-18 VRKSP
+18 
-23 KCLIISGPI
+23 
-32 SDLGIYRRN
+32 
-41 GFISKK
+41 
-47 TQGLF
+47 
-52 HMSEST
+52 MSEST
-58 TVSDQGTIQESFAKR
+58 AFSGQDTIQESFSKR
-73 ISALEMEIKNTAEEL
+73 IAALESDTKSLAEEL
-88 ESTKMEREEIRA
+88 ETTRVEREEVRA
-100 KLFESLITNKKY
+100 KLFESLIANKKY

-118 LKKENT
+118 LKKENI
-124 LLRRMPLFMATVM
+124 LLKRMPLFLATVVEM
-137 EVAEDY
+137 GPDY

-154 FITAVPPELMSKLE
+154 FITTVATEMMEKLQ
-168 PNTRVAINNSLTI
+168 PNSRVAINNSLTI
-181 VRILDRSVDVRAKIM
+181 VRILDRSVDVRAKVM
-196 ELIEAPDISY
+196 ELVELPDVSY
-206 DQVGGLDEQI
+206 EQVGGLETQI
-216 NEIRETVELP
+216 QEIRETVELP
-226 LTSPEIFAE
+226 LTNPEIFKD

-302 ILFIDE
+302 IIFIDE

-369 DRIIEIPMPTL
+369 DRIIEIPMPSM
-380 EGRHKI
+380 EGRLKI
-386 LEIHA
+386 LGIHS
-391 RKMKKAHEIDLQ
+391 RKMRMDGDVDLA
-403 EIAKQ
+403 EVAKN
-408 TEDASGADLKA
+408 TDEASGADLKA
-419 IVVEAGMNAIRTGAH
+419 IVVESGMNALRRNATSVARD
-434 EVSLQDFEK
+434 DFEK
-443 AIKKV
+443 AIRKV
-448 LGDEEESTSEA
+448 LGDEVEGSEEA
-459 MRMFT
+459 LRMFS